1 MINVTIVHDETR
13 HVSAF
18 EFSGHAEYDESGK
31 DLVCAGASTI
41 AIGTV
46 NAIYALL
53 NIEPAIEQAAE
64 GGGYLRVDLPA
75 DLEEAV
81 DSKLQFIVQVMT
93 AQVYS
98 MVQNYGQYI
107 QINYKQVGGGTK

>member
-1 MINVTIVHDETR
+1 MITVTIHHDENR

-18 EFSGHAEYDESGK
+18 EFSGHAGYDESGK

-53 NIEPAIEQAAE
+53 NLEPKIEQAAE
-64 GGGYLRVDLPA
+64 GGGYLRVDLPT
-75 DLEEAV
+75 DLDEAV
-81 DSKLQFIVQVMT
+81 DSKLQFAVQVMT

-107 QINYKQVGGGTK
+107 QINYNQVGGATE

>member
-1 MINVTIVHDETR
+1 MITVTIHHDEKR

-18 EFSGHAEYDESGK
+18 EFSGHAEYDETGK

-46 NAIYALL
+46 NAIFALM
-53 NIEPAIEQAAE
+53 NIEPNIEQAAE
-64 GGGYLRVDLPA
+64 NGGYLRVDLPTDLNTEA
-75 DLEEAV
+75 DE
-81 DSKLQFIVQVMT
+81 KLQLIVQVMT

-98 MVQNYGQYI
+98 MVQNYGQFIEITY
-107 QINYKQVGGGTK
+107 NQVGGGTQ

>member
-1 MINVTIVHDETR
+1 MITVTIHHDENR
-13 HVSAF
+13 RVSAF
-18 EFSGHAEYDESGK
+18 EFSGHAEYDEPGK

-53 NIEPAIEQAAE
+53 NIEPKIEQATE
-64 GGGYLRVDLPA
+64 GGGYLKVDLPTDIDA
-75 DLEEAV
+75 QLDE
-81 DSKLQFIVQVMT
+81 KLQLIVQVMT

-107 QINYKQVGGGTK
+107 QIKYKQVGGGTQ

>member
-1 MINVTIVHDETR
+1 MINVTIHHDEKR

-18 EFSGHAEYDESGK
+18 EFSGHAGYDETGK

-53 NIEPAIEQAAE
+53 NIEPKVEQAAE
-64 GGGYLRVDLPA
+64 GGGYLRVDLPT
-75 DLEEAV
+75 DIDSDV
-81 DSKLQFIVQVMT
+81 DEKLQLIVQVMT

-107 QINYKQVGGGTK
+107 QINYNLVGGGTK

>member
-1 MINVTIVHDETR
+1 MITVTIHHDENR

-18 EFSGHAEYDESGK
+18 EFSGHAEYDQTGK

-53 NIEPAIEQAAE
+53 QIEPKIDQATE
-64 GGGYLRVDLPA
+64 GGGYLRVDLPTDLNA
-75 DLEEAV
+75 DI
-81 DSKLQFIVQVMT
+81 DSKLQLIVQVMT

-107 QINYKQVGGGTK
+107 QINYNQVK

>member
-1 MINVTIVHDETR
+1 MITVTIHHDEMR

-18 EFSGHAEYDESGK
+18 EFSGHAGYDEKGK
-31 DLVCAGASTI
+31 DLVCAGASTV

-53 NIEPAIEQAAE
+53 KIEPKIEQAAE
-64 GGGYLRVDLPA
+64 GGGYLRVELPT
-75 DLEEAV
+75 DIDSEV
-81 DSKLQFIVQVMT
+81 DDKLQLIVQVMT

-98 MVQNYGQYI
+98 MVENYGQYI
-107 QINYKQVGGGTK
+107 EIKYQKTGGGIQ

>member
-1 MINVTIVHDETR
+1 MITVTIHHDENR

-18 EFSGHAEYDESGK
+18 EFSGHAEYDQTGR

-53 NIEPAIEQAAE
+53 NIEPEVDQATE
-64 GGGYLRVDLPA
+64 GGGYLRVDLPTKLDA
-75 DLEEAV
+75 DIDA
-81 DSKLQFIVQVMT
+81 KLQLIVQVMT

-107 QINYKQVGGGTK
+107 RINYNQVGGGTK

>member
-1 MINVTIVHDETR
+1 MIQVTIHHDENR

-18 EFSGHAEYDESGK
+18 EFSGHAGYDESGK

-53 NIEPAIEQAAE
+53 QIQPEIKQAAE
-64 GGGYLRVDLPA
+64 GGGYLKVDLPS
-75 DLEEAV
+75 DIEPEV
-81 DSKLQFIVQVMT
+81 DAKLQLIVQVMT

-107 QINYKQVGGGTK
+107 QINYNQVGGGTR

>member
-1 MINVTIVHDETR
+1 MITVTIHHDENR

-18 EFSGHAEYDESGK
+18 EFSGHAEYDQTGR

-53 NIEPAIEQAAE
+53 NIEPEVDQATE
-64 GGGYLRVDLPA
+64 GGGYLRVDLPTELDA
-75 DLEEAV
+75 DIDA
-81 DSKLQFIVQVMT
+81 KLQLIVQVMT

-107 QINYKQVGGGTK
+107 RINYNQVGGGTK

>member
-1 MINVTIVHDETR
+1 MITVTIHHDQNR

-18 EFSGHAEYDESGK
+18 EFSGHAEYDQTGK

-53 NIEPAIEQAAE
+53 QIEPEINQATE
-64 GGGYLRVDLPA
+64 GGGYLRVDLPTGL
-75 DLEEAV
+75 DVEV
-81 DSKLQFIVQVMT
+81 DAKLQLIVQVMT

-98 MVQNYGQYI
+98 MVQTYGQYI
-107 QINYKQVGGGTK
+107 KINYNQVA

>member
-1 MINVTIVHDETR
+1 MITVKIHHDENR

-18 EFSGHAEYDESGK
+18 EFSGHAEYDQSGK

-53 NIEPAIEQAAE
+53 QIEPKIEQATE
-64 GGGYLRVDLPA
+64 GGGYLRVDLPT
-75 DLEEAV
+75 DLDSDV
-81 DSKLQFIVQVMT
+81 DAKLQLIVQVMT
-93 AQVYS
+93 AQIYS
-98 MVQNYGQYI
+98 MVESYGQYI
-107 QINYKQVGGGTK
+107 RINYNLVGGGTE

>member
-1 MINVTIVHDETR
+1 MITVTIHHDEGR
-13 HVSAF
+13 NVSSF
-18 EFSGHAEYDESGK
+18 EFSGHAEYDQTGK

-53 NIEPAIEQAAE
+53 NIEPQIEQATE
-64 GGGYLRVDLPA
+64 GGGYLRVDLPTDISSEIDA
-75 DLEEAV
+75 
-81 DSKLQFIVQVMT
+81 KLQLIVQVMT

-98 MVQNYGQYI
+98 MVENYGQYI
-107 QINYKQVGGGTK
+107 QIKYNLVGGGTK

>member
-1 MINVTIVHDETR
+1 MITVTIHHDEMR

-18 EFSGHAEYDESGK
+18 EFSGHAGYDETGK

-53 NIEPAIEQAAE
+53 KIEPTIEQAVA
-64 GGGYLRVDLPA
+64 GGGYLRVDLPTELDA
-75 DLEEAV
+75 EV
-81 DSKLQFIVQVMT
+81 DEKLQLIVQVMT

-98 MVQNYGQYI
+98 MVENYGQYI
-107 QINYKQVGGGTK
+107 QIKYHKV

>member
-1 MINVTIVHDETR
+1 MIQVTIHHDENR

-18 EFSGHAEYDESGK
+18 EFSGHAGYDEPGK

-53 NIEPAIEQAAE
+53 QLQPEVEQAAE
-64 GGGYLRVDLPA
+64 GGGYLKVGLPT
-75 DLEEAV
+75 DLEPEIDA
-81 DSKLQFIVQVMT
+81 KLQLIVQVMT

-107 QINYKQVGGGTK
+107 QINYKKVGGGTE

>member
-1 MINVTIVHDETR
+1 MITVTIHHDENR

-18 EFSGHAEYDESGK
+18 EFTGHAGYDQTGK

-41 AIGTV
+41 AFGTV

-53 NIEPAIEQAAE
+53 QIEPKIEQAAE
-64 GGGYLRVDLPA
+64 EGGYLRVDLPTDIDA
-75 DLEEAV
+75 EV
-81 DSKLQFIVQVMT
+81 DAKLQLIVQVMT

-98 MVQNYGQYI
+98 MVQSYGQYI
-107 QINYKQVGGGTK
+107 QINYNLVGGGTK